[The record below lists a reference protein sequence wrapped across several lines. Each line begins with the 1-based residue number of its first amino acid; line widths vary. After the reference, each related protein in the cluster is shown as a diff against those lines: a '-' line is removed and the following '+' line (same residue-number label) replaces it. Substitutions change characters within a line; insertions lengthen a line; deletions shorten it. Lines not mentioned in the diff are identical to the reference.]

1 MADKWKILVSRHLP
15 EQAIDKLRQHFDVDW
30 HEDYKN
36 LSREELIARSQ
47 GKDALCIYS
56 DNLDADFFA
65 AVPGIK
71 IVSCHWGARQLD
83 LDAATRAGVMV
94 AAPPNQ
100 YGWIVDGVAELVWGL
115 MVALGRRFREA
126 DAFARAGK
134 MEQSEASTKYLLG
147 EGLSGRTL
155 GLWGGGRIGLAVG
168 KRAAGFDMNM
178 IYHDPQRSEALEALG
193 AKRVDLDTLIATSDY
208 ISLSI
213 PPIEENRRVVGA
225 AQFARMKPNAI
236 FINTA
241 RGMSVD
247 EAALVEALRNKT
259 IFAAGLDVYENEPEI
274 HPGLKTLDN
283 VILMPH
289 TGGSL
294 REQRTWAANL
304 MADNIIAA
312 ARGETPPNLLNPELA
327 ARRPA

>member
-1 MADKWKILVSRHLP
+1 MADKWKVLVSRHLP
-15 EQAIDKLRQHFDVDW
+15 EQAIDKLRQHFDVEW
-30 HEDYKN
+30 HADYKN
-36 LSREELIARSQ
+36 LTRDELIARAQ

-56 DNLDADFFA
+56 DNLDAAFFD
-65 AVPGIK
+65 AVPTVK
-71 IVSCHWGARQLD
+71 MVSCHWGARQLD
-83 LDAATRAGVMV
+83 IEAATKHGVMV

-115 MVALGRRFREA
+115 MVAVGRRFRES

-134 MEQSEASTKYLLG
+134 MEQSEASTKFLLG

-168 KRAAGFDMNM
+168 KRAAGFDMKV
-178 IYHDPQRSEALEALG
+178 IYHDLQESPALEALG
-193 AKRVDLDTLIATSDY
+193 AKRVDLDTLLKTSDY
-208 ISLSI
+208 LSLSI
-213 PPIEENRRVVGA
+213 PPVESNRRVVGA
-225 AQFARMKPNAI
+225 AEFKKMKPTAI

-247 EAALVEALRNKT
+247 EDALVDALKNGT
-259 IFAAGLDVYENEPEI
+259 IFGAGLDVYEKEPEI
-274 HPGLKTLDN
+274 HPGLKALDN

-312 ARGETPPNLLNPELA
+312 SRGETPPNLLNPELA
-327 ARRPA
+327 ARQPA